1 MATRH
6 LIERLSERIDA
17 LAARLMPSRTFVAY
31 VRNGLNEQAE
41 IAAFR
46 EKHGV
51 TDHDLLIVVA
61 FVRSPNE
68 DYDGTGP
75 VWTWT
80 SRKRVHVLDSEP
92 SQQQP
97 QVGPAPG
104 PLIRAMS
111 K

>member
-31 VRNGLNEQAE
+31 VRNGLNEEAE

-51 TDHDLLIVVA
+51 TDHDLLIVWHSCGRQMKTTT
-61 FVRSPNE
+61 VRARFGRGTAANE
-68 DYDGTGP
+68 Y
-75 VWTWT
+75 
-80 SRKRVHVLDSEP
+80 
-92 SQQQP
+92 
-97 QVGPAPG
+97 
-104 PLIRAMS
+104 MF
-111 K
+111 